1 MDQLSQVVGCALGVT
16 LLTGCS
22 AGPTA
27 TPAAAVEDAVRSYS
41 SAYLS
46 GDGQKAHDKLSAR
59 CNKMIS
65 LEKMKGRFRRCG
77 CPLRSSA
84 TYLGDSGGRW

>member
-1 MDQLSQVVGCALGVT
+1 MGQLSRVVGCVLGVA
-16 LLTGCS
+16 LLTECS

-46 GDGQKAHDKLSAR
+46 GNGQKAHDKLPAR
-59 CNKMIS
+59 CSKVIS
-65 LEKMKGRFRRCG
+65 LEKIK
-77 CPLRSSA
+77 LASA
-84 TYLGDSGGRW
+84 GAAVLYG